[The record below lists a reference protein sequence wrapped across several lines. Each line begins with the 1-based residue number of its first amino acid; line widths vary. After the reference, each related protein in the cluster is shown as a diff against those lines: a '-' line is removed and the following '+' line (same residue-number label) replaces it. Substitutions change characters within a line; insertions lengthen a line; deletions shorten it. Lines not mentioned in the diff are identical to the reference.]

1 MCIAK
6 NKIGI
11 SLVAHYDV
19 ENESELLAMK
29 PLSGAYAIINVTGR
43 FLLGFNKWRQQW
55 EFPAGKIEKG
65 EKPVAAARR
74 ELYEETHQQVLDLTL
89 CGAFKIYDSTIQ
101 EYRYRAVYYGVLDEI
116 VPFVSCASDEMERVT
131 LWDLHKDI
139 GYVDEVDLKMVE
151 LAVINNPRIG
161 ISVKGS

>member
-6 NKIGI
+6 NKVGI

-19 ENESELLAMK
+19 ENESDLLAMK
-29 PLSGAYAIINVTGR
+29 PLSGAYAIINVKGR
-43 FLLGFNKWRQQW
+43 ILLGFNKLRQQW

-65 EKPVAAARR
+65 EKPIEAARR
-74 ELYEETHQQVLDLTL
+74 ELYEETHQEVLDLTL
-89 CGAFKIYDSTIQ
+89 CGAFKIYDSTKQ
-101 EYRYRAVYYGVLDEI
+101 EYRYRAVYYGELDEI
-116 VPFVSCASDEMERVT
+116 VPFVSCSSDEMESIT

-151 LAVINNPRIG
+151 LGVINNPRID
-161 ISVKGS
+161 ISVKGC

>member
-6 NKIGI
+6 NKVGI

-19 ENESELLAMK
+19 ENESDLLAMK
-29 PLSGAYAIINVTGR
+29 PISGAYAIINVKGHI
-43 FLLGFNKWRQQW
+43 LIGFNKWRQQW
-55 EFPAGKIEKG
+55 EFPAGKNEKG
-65 EKPVAAARR
+65 EKPIEAARR
-74 ELYEETHQQVLDLTL
+74 ELYEETHQEVLNLTL
-89 CGAFKIYDSTIQ
+89 CGAFKIYDSTKQ

-116 VPFVSCASDEMERVT
+116 VPFVSCSSDEMESIM

-151 LAVINNPRIG
+151 LGVINNPRID
-161 ISVKGS
+161 ISVKGC